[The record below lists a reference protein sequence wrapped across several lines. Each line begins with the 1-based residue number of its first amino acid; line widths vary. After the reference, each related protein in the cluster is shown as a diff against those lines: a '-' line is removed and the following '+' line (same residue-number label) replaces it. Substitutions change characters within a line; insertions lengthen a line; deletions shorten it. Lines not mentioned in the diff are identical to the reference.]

1 MSQAG
6 NIRINPAELRT
17 LAGDIQQAKGDLQ
30 NQFSN
35 INSEMLSL
43 ENEGW
48 DSDSGRELRRR
59 FTNLRNFFDQNYPP
73 AMQQYIDFLNRTA
86 DNYEAEEAARK
97 RDIENLREYV

>member
-17 LAGDIQQAKGDLQ
+17 LADEIRQQKMDLQ
-30 NQFSN
+30 TQFSQ
-35 INSEMLSL
+35 INSEMISL

-48 DSDSGRELRRR
+48 DSESGRELRSR

-73 AMQQYIDFLNRTA
+73 AMQEYIDFLLRTA
-86 DNYEAEEAARK
+86 DNYEEEERSRK